1 MTLLSPKMV
10 RVLDFI
16 IRYKMVHDGNSPSI
30 RQIADGCNI
39 SSTNTVNYYLRRLAG
54 AGRIDIGRKGESRH
68 IQIPGAQW
76 TPPARW
82 KEA

>member
-16 IRYKMVHDGNSPSI
+16 IRYKMVHDGNSPTS
-30 RQIADGCNI
+30 REIADGCAV
-39 SSTNTVNYYLRRLAG
+39 SSVSVVHYYLRRLEEAN
-54 AGRIDIGRKGESRH
+54 RIDIGRKGKSRH

-76 TPPARW
+76 TPPASWGRS
-82 KEA
+82 